1 MKKSYYTETQIIAK
15 LKEVDAGRKVEK
27 ACRHHGFSKR

>member
-15 LKEVDAGRKVEK
+15 LKDVDAGRKVEN
-27 ACRHHGFSKR
+27 AGPDHGFSKR